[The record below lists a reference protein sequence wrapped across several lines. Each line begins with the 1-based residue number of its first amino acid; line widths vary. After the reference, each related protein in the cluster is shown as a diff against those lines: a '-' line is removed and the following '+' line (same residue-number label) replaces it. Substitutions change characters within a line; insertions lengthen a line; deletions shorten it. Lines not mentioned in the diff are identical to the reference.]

1 MAKNPLISII
11 IPVFNREKLIIRT
24 LESVKNQ
31 TYTNWECL
39 IVDDGSTD
47 NTLNVIDS
55 FTSRDKR
62 FQIISHHHVGNA
74 NILRNIGINKA
85 KGEYIAMLDS
95 DDEFMANHLN
105 RRLAKIKEWGCDGI
119 YGSFLLFD
127 GFESKKK
134 KAYINTESFANY
146 LFSGGVA
153 PTPSHFYTKESISDV
168 MWDETY
174 KRHQDLD
181 LFIRFSDKY
190 KFYCDEEVTVIVNW
204 EKGVVRNIDFPSCIK
219 FIETYYNQIDQ
230 KHLISYSRDMI
241 IFGGSKKLTSVDL
254 KIFIDIL
261 KRNLK
266 DLSFIIR
273 LIYRYPRIMY
283 LWSKFRG
290 DIK

>member
-1 MAKNPLISII
+1 MVENPLISII
-11 IPVFNREKLIIRT
+11 IPVFNREKLIVRT
-24 LESVKNQ
+24 LESIQNQ
-31 TYTNWECL
+31 TYSNWECI

-47 NTLNVIDS
+47 NTLNVIKS
-55 FTSRDKR
+55 FVDEEKR

-74 NILRNIGINKA
+74 NILRNIGINMA
-85 KGEYIAMLDS
+85 KGKYVAMLDS
-95 DDEFMANHLN
+95 DDEFMPHHLS
-105 RRLAKIKEWGCDGI
+105 RRLAKIEEWSCDGI
-119 YGSFLLFD
+119 YGSYLLFD
-127 GFESKKK
+127 GLESKKK
-134 KAYINTESFANY
+134 KAYTPIGNFANY

-168 MWDETY
+168 MWDEAY

-181 LFIRFSDKY
+181 LSIRFSDKY

-219 FIETYYNQIDQ
+219 FIETYYDQIDQ

-241 IFGGSKKLTSVDL
+241 IFGGSKNLKSVNL
-254 KIFIDIL
+254 KIFIAVL
-261 KRNLK
+261 KGNLK

-273 LIYRYPRIMY
+273 LIYRYPRVMY